1 MHCFQRKHPTR
12 ASELRRKA
20 GFFEAIFF
28 VPGRDRGHPGLKVRP
43 DGFAHFLGFEL
54 GVGFPAQIKQVH
66 QRSGI
71 RRHHPVLPHVKGDQP
86 SGKLRKMKSRYV
98 HTLVDVF
105 CFK

>member
-1 MHCFQRKHPTR
+1 
-12 ASELRRKA
+12 
-20 GFFEAIFF
+20 
-28 VPGRDRGHPGLKVRP
+28 
-43 DGFAHFLGFEL
+43 L